1 MRGKANSAQMGKL
14 YTLRSNLCSIY
25 FTEGLQGWEQRSIQS
40 LRKSNICVAYI
51 YSANFN
57 SVPSS
62 QLFLPTLMV
71 SLCFCCFFCLLFQF
85 LDSVEVVSYRISS
98 GDPQGRFYIDP
109 RFGMI
114 RTKEKLDHETQSV
127 VMLTVQSQLGNS
139 PVYSST
145 QVNISVIDVNDNPP
159 VFLTKSDKVI
169 ISHTQPPGTAVYI
182 AHADDKD
189 SGLNGAIKYSLA
201 SNQSN
206 AFNIDPSL
214 GVVNLTRTVF
224 EDKQQEYTLHIAAE
238 DHGSPPLSSLLLLT
252 VIIEEQKMGPTLVF
266 QNLVY
271 QVEVSEATPP
281 GAQILQIQAHSLN
294 PHGVTSKLTYSL
306 ESSTDSVAFGIRA
319 DTGWIY
325 LRKYLN
331 YEYAQLLS
339 FRALVSTSEDENS
352 MQNASTSVI
361 VNVLDENDNSP
372 VFMPE
377 SYFFKLEENPVPRGV
392 VGTVTAVDKDSGR
405 NGQLAY
411 FLLSDGKY
419 FKMNSNTGSVFM
431 ICNLPNI
438 AFGKQPSLREWKQWK
453 AFRNCHESWVGTR
466 IF

>member
-1 MRGKANSAQMGKL
+1 
-14 YTLRSNLCSIY
+14 
-25 FTEGLQGWEQRSIQS
+25 
-40 LRKSNICVAYI
+40 
-51 YSANFN
+51 
-57 SVPSS
+57 
-62 QLFLPTLMV
+62 
-71 SLCFCCFFCLLFQF
+71 
-85 LDSVEVVSYRISS
+85 
-98 GDPQGRFYIDP
+98 
-109 RFGMI
+109 
-114 RTKEKLDHETQSV
+114 
-127 VMLTVQSQLGNS
+127 
-139 PVYSST
+139 
-145 QVNISVIDVNDNPP
+145 
-159 VFLTKSDKVI
+159 
-169 ISHTQPPGTAVYI
+169 
-182 AHADDKD
+182 
-189 SGLNGAIKYSLA
+189 
-201 SNQSN
+201 
-206 AFNIDPSL
+206 
-214 GVVNLTRTVF
+214 
-224 EDKQQEYTLHIAAE
+224 
-238 DHGSPPLSSLLLLT
+238 
-252 VIIEEQKMGPTLVF
+252 MGPTLVF

-405 NGQLAY
+405 NGQLLYFSIAEDVDDVHFELDNLTGDLFLSKELDY
-411 FLLSDGKY
+411 ETASHFLLQ
-419 FKMNSNTGSVFM
+419 NSTVFLKE
-431 ICNLPNI
+431 NVP
-438 AFGKQPSLREWKQWK
+438 
-453 AFRNCHESWVGTR
+453 VGTLVYTFNAKDGDGSFLNSKIQYSVEISSVAENPFLIHPSYGTLVTAFPLDR
-466 IF
+466 EITRSVILTVSATDQTINVADRRLDSLTAKIVILDINDNSPSFMSSSLSYVVEDAEVGFLVHHINAKDPDEGRNGQVTYHIISGNENKSFILDKITGTITSVYSLYTVLIMVIFESIYPIPYNTEIPYYCGTLPQVMSMVVLLSICMLSETRLRNLCMALRLCCADVLKCLPVGH